1 MTKCQIKRDAWYMHY
16 IIRLCKLY
24 KYCCIHQ
31 NYLGSRCTI
40 LIVLHLQFKLNC
52 SILLKDKIELESA
65 CKKICTCQVQFSAYL
80 LNSDKA
86 ASVISR
92 LSYFSN
98 S

>member
-24 KYCCIHQ
+24 KYCWIHQ

-65 CKKICTCQVQFSAYL
+65 CKKKYLPSSIFGLSAKFRQSGICDFEIKL
-80 LNSDKA
+80 
-86 ASVISR
+86 
-92 LSYFSN
+92 FF
-98 S
+98 